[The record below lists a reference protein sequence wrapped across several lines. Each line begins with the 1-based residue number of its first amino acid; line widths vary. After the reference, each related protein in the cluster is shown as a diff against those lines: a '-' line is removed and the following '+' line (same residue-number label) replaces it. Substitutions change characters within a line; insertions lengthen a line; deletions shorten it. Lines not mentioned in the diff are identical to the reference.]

1 MKVQELIDKLT
12 NEYCEHGIYSIWDA
26 EECMSKDVCVVARDL
41 NPDKYRYYI
50 RSTSVYK
57 CDDGFVGVRTAS
69 TKFTENCYW
78 EDLDAEFE
86 VFPMKEVIVKSYE
99 KI

>member
-1 MKVQELIDKLT
+1 M
-12 NEYCEHGIYSIWDA
+12 
-26 EECMSKDVCVVARDL
+26 
-41 NPDKYRYYI
+41 
-50 RSTSVYK
+50 YK
-57 CDDGFVGVRTAS
+57 CEDGFVGVRTAS